1 MCSNPFKQE
10 VFRPSQ
16 GATNAPSRQA
26 VPRPESIFAPI
37 RIFGKAY
44 NGLSEPTGTDGARQ
58 VRGARGV
65 INSTS
70 LNALGLSGSTFTVA
84 YSTPWMPLTANPPVA
99 VLAMVAWNSG
109 RS

>member
-1 MCSNPFKQE
+1 MSAAAM
-10 VFRPSQ
+10 V
-16 GATNAPSRQA
+16 GATHRRGVPDLRRVARLAGRGRPVPEPVALQRVQEGACGEAP
-26 VPRPESIFAPI
+26 
-37 RIFGKAY
+37 
-44 NGLSEPTGTDGARQ
+44 GARQ
-58 VRGARGV
+58 VHRGTRGGM

-99 VLAMVAWNSG
+99 VLARVAWNSG